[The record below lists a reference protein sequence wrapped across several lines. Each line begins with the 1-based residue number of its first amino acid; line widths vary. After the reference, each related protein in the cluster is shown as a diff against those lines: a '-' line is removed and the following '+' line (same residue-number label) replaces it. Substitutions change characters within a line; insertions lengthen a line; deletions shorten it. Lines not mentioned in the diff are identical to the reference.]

1 MIKKLTILVL
11 IIFGLTSCGY
21 SPMYSGNNETNF
33 EIYDLE
39 LKGDRQINN
48 IIKSRLEK
56 YFNNNKEKKYIIKVR
71 TNYEKNSVTK
81 DRTGS
86 TTHFKLIVKLTLD
99 YKRVGV
105 NQNEKEPNKQ
115 LSFSESTII
124 KKNQDNFEQNDYEN
138 ITIKNISELL
148 INKVILYLERS

>member
-1 MIKKLTILVL
+1 
-11 IIFGLTSCGY
+11 GY
-21 SPMYSGNNETNF
+21 SPMYSNNNETNF

-39 LKGDRQINN
+39 LNGNEQINN
-48 IIKSRLEK
+48 VIKNRLEK
-56 YFNNNKEKKYIIKVR
+56 YFKNNKEKKYIIKIK
-71 TNYEKNSVTK
+71 TSYEKISATK

-86 TTHFKLIVKLTLD
+86 TTHFKLIVRLALD
-99 YKRVGV
+99 YKSVGIK
-105 NQNEKEPNKQ
+105 QNEKGQSKI

-148 INKVILYLERS
+148 INKVIIYLERS